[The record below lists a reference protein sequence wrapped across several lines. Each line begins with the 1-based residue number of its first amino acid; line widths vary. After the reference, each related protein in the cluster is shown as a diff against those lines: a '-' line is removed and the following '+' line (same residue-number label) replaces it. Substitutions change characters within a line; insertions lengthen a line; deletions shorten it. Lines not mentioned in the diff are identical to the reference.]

1 MTGENMKKTIIT
13 MFLAVFMTLSVI
25 SCGNQNDEQS
35 DNTVIYSDDYQLSDR
50 QKNLLEV
57 MDMPTEFSE
66 LDKAQ
71 KHTIQRIEQMLCYL
85 EKKYKKTFIYY
96 AYDDPKYDASE
107 RLWAYAEDESRSNI
121 VTVRVDKDG
130 SFLDDYVGIG
140 VVSYAEKKVNNYVM
154 EYFDSNQ
161 FFHSFIGTNGTPHK
175 KGIKKVKNDDFKW
188 EVGTQGVML
197 INASICTPDELI
209 EFAKDFRNQL
219 REWHM
224 CCGMRFVIVDGIEDI
239 YDIFEVNDSYYSN
252 FERPWFH
259 YAIDKRIADI
269 DITVRK
275 DEDFINDCYND
286 IMYTVD
292 DNDQLIRK
300 KH

>member
-1 MTGENMKKTIIT
+1 MKKTIT
-13 MFLAVFMTLSVI
+13 LMLLAVFMILSVI
-25 SCGNQNDEQS
+25 SCGKQNNEQA
-35 DNTVIYSDDYQLSDR
+35 DNTIIYSDDYQLSDR

-66 LDKAQ
+66 LDNAQ

-96 AYDDPKYDASE
+96 AYDDPKYGASE

-140 VVSYAEKKVNNYVM
+140 VVAYAEKKINNYVM

-175 KGIKKVKNDDFKW
+175 EGIKKVKNDDFKW

-209 EFAKDFRNQL
+209 EFAKNFRNQL

-239 YDIFEVNDSYYSN
+239 YDIFEVNDSYYNN

-269 DITVRK
+269 DIVVRK
-275 DEDFINDCYND
+275 DEDFINDCYNN

-292 DNDQLIRK
+292 DNDQLIGK

>member
-1 MTGENMKKTIIT
+1 MKKTIII

-96 AYDDPKYDASE
+96 AYDDPKYGASE

-140 VVSYAEKKVNNYVM
+140 VVAYAEKKVNNYVM

-161 FFHSFIGTNGTPHK
+161 FFHSFVGTNGTPHK
-175 KGIKKVKNDDFKW
+175 EGIKKVKNDDFKW

-197 INASICTPDELI
+197 INSSICTPDELF

-224 CCGMRFVIVDGIEDI
+224 CCGMRFILVDNINDI
-239 YDIFEVNDSYYSN
+239 YDIFDIPDDAPYKNLQT
-252 FERPWFH
+252 PWIDH
-259 YAIDKRIADI
+259 AIEKRVADI
-269 DITVRK
+269 KLVVRK
-275 DEDFINDCYND
+275 NSSEDFACTYCNEKLYE
-286 IMYTVD
+286 TD
-292 DNDQLIRK
+292 DNGQFVRI